1 MAVPVQTPYQEYTAN
16 GVTTS
21 FAVTFQCLS
30 KDTLIVTINGVEQSP
45 TLWSFTGGNV
55 VFVAAPANLAIVG
68 IKRSTTLKRE
78 VTYQTYDNSLRPDI
92 LNSDIDRLW
101 HVLQENKYIYDAKVD
116 KATHIQTLGNLQ
128 GGGQI
133 NGGLTLSLKDQDV
146 MANYQ
151 FGSSIK
157 IPMITLNQDG
167 TVKAISEADLIGTGG
182 GEFFIPWSN
191 VSVKPTTIA
200 GYGITDAY
208 NKTEINT
215 ALSAK
220 EDGANK
226 GVPSGYAGLDID
238 GKIVAT
244 QQRDASTTVAGAIE
258 IATQSEVNSGVD
270 SGRAIVPS
278 TLKGGIQ
285 SHLNVSGS
293 APMYACRAW
302 LRFNGTGVPAILAS
316 GNISSVTDNGT
327 GDYTVNF
334 TTAMPDANYCALMG
348 GGTMDTTYADIMRRS
363 GIATVSSYRFTLGRS
378 GGSLVDADHLSLGFV
393 R

>member
-1 MAVPVQTPYQEYTAN
+1 MAVPVQTPYIEYTAN

-55 VFVAAPANLAIVG
+55 IFIAAPANLAIVG
-68 IKRSTTLKRE
+68 IKRSTALKRE
-78 VTYQTYDNSLRPDI
+78 VTYQTYDNSLRPDV

-101 HVLQENKYIYDAKVD
+101 HVLQENKYIYDVKVD
-116 KATHIQTLGNLQ
+116 KTTNIQTLGNLQ

-133 NGGLTLSLKDQDV
+133 NGGLTLSLKDQTV
-146 MANYQ
+146 TANYQ

-167 TVKAISEADLIGTGG
+167 TVKAISEADLGGTSG
-182 GEFFIPWSN
+182 GEFYIPWTN
-191 VSVKPTTIA
+191 VSAKPTTIA

-208 NKTEINT
+208 TNTEINT
-215 ALSAK
+215 ALSFK

-244 QQRDASTTVAGAIE
+244 QQRDASTTIAGAIE
-258 IATQSEVNSGVD
+258 IATQTEVNTATD
-270 SGRAIVPS
+270 NTRAVTPQ
-278 TLKGGIQ
+278 TLILGIKN
-285 SHLNVSGS
+285 HLNVLGS

-302 LRFNGTGVPAILAS
+302 VKFNATSGTPTINSS
-316 GNISSVTDNGT
+316 GNVSSITDNGI
-327 GDYTVNF
+327 GNYTVNCNLAMYDLNF
-334 TTAMPDANYCALMG
+334 AASALVLRSSSNGFVYETARTT
-348 GGTMDTTYADIMRRS
+348 
-363 GIATVSSYRFTLGRS
+363 SSI
-378 GGSLVDADHLSLGFV
+378 SLGTKQDDASAFDCEMSVILV